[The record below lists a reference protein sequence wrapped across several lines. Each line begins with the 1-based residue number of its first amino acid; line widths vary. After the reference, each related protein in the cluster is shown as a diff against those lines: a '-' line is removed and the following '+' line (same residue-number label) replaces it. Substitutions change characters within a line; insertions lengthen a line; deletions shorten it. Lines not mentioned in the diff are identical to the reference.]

1 MKAVG
6 KAQSDGVE
14 TRLDVVPARQF
25 RVMYDAFKSLF
36 YIHHHL
42 SNSSYI
48 IKVYILRNVFMSALF
63 SLMLFQRLK
72 PCSMQIGLH

>member
-14 TRLDVVPARQF
+14 TRRDVVPARQF
-25 RVMYDAFKSLF
+25 RVMYDVFKSLF
-36 YIHHHL
+36 YIYHHL

-63 SLMLFQRLK
+63 SLMLFQKLK
-72 PCSMQIGLH
+72 QCSMQIGLH